1 LDLDADERR
10 RRRPARDNPP
20 ILAATGAR
28 VATDRYADYDTSRQ
42 LLGDRLRPTEQT
54 TDIVVPSNMTY
65 DRYDSYAARNAQVL
79 KRPAGYDYELNAL
92 PHLEVSNG
100 RPSRG
105 YFNPVLRVVAMDGRV
120 ERLDKSPRQSVPRPL
135 TSMCA
140 RSSSDPRNSTA

>member
-54 TDIVVPSNMTY
+54 TDIVVTSSM
-65 DRYDSYAARNAQVL
+65 
-79 KRPAGYDYELNAL
+79 
-92 PHLEVSNG
+92 
-100 RPSRG
+100 
-105 YFNPVLRVVAMDGRV
+105 FNPVLRVVAMDGRV